1 MVLSDELFDSVVSAF
16 FENDDFAAAFEE
28 FAKKNCDIFT
38 SEEEHKLEYTEVYNK
53 FQELFEQKLSG
64 LLQEKGTTTEEFYAS
79 CKEAVQKGNS
89 DREEFLR
96 LILALTDYE
105 MFISVMRDEKARK
118 DSDTSMV

>member
-1 MVLSDELFDSVVSAF
+1 VSVLQISRLKPIITIRTAP
-16 FENDDFAAAFEE
+16 N
-28 FAKKNCDIFT
+28 
-38 SEEEHKLEYTEVYNK
+38 LRRYTEVYNK